1 MNLANI
7 KKKDFGIL
15 LEAME
20 AYENS
25 AEVNAKDS
33 KFPKL
38 FLLITGN

>member
-1 MNLANI
+1 MNLEANI
-7 KKKDFGIL
+7 QLQDFGIL

-33 KFPKL
+33 
-38 FLLITGN
+38 